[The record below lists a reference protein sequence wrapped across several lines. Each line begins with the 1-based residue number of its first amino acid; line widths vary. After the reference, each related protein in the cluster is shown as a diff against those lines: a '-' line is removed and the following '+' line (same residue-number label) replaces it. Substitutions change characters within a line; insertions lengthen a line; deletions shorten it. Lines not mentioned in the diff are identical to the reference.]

1 MQFFNPALI
10 GRVGVF
16 RMDKETN
23 VLTEE
28 ERLSAKIE
36 EILAKINSDPNP
48 EELEELKKIIKK
60 KVPFTRRSYF
70 AAMLLKMLT
79 AKPERRERAPREKKK
94 EFVKKEAKEAVKPAK
109 ENAEEAPKPEKVLPE
124 DAKTLYLNIG
134 KMKHL
139 YGKDLSK
146 LLQSELSITREDIY
160 SLRVHDKYSF
170 ITMSEANCIKAIEL
184 LNGRDINGRT
194 AQLNFS
200 NR

>member
-1 MQFFNPALI
+1 
-10 GRVGVF
+10 
-16 RMDKETN
+16 MDKETN

-79 AKPERRERAPREKKK
+79 AKPERRERAPREKKR
-94 EFVKKEAKEAVKPAK
+94 EFAKKEAKEVVKPAK
-109 ENAEEAPKPEKVLPE
+109 ENAEEAPKPEKVLPA

-170 ITMSEANCIKAIEL
+170 ITMSEENCIKAIEL

>member
-109 ENAEEAPKPEKVLPE
+109 
-124 DAKTLYLNIG
+124 
-134 KMKHL
+134 
-139 YGKDLSK
+139 
-146 LLQSELSITREDIY
+146 
-160 SLRVHDKYSF
+160 
-170 ITMSEANCIKAIEL
+170 
-184 LNGRDINGRT
+184 
-194 AQLNFS
+194 
-200 NR
+200 

>member
-1 MQFFNPALI
+1 
-10 GRVGVF
+10 
-16 RMDKETN
+16 MDKETN

-79 AKPERRERAPREKKK
+79 AKPERRERAPREKKR
-94 EFVKKEAKEAVKPAK
+94 EFVKKEAKEVVKPAK
-109 ENAEEAPKPEKVLPE
+109 ENAEEAPKPEKVLPA

-170 ITMSEANCIKAIEL
+170 ITMSEENCIKAIEL